1 MLKFKSKNM
10 FNGVTV
16 YNIRNWLESIHKD
29 TLNYGSKEEQYVIE
43 LLLHYITKDYMDKK
57 GLENKNIMGY

>member
-1 MLKFKSKNM
+1 MI
-10 FNGVTV
+10 GVKAGV
-16 YNIRNWLESIHKD
+16 GHLNHKGVMKWLESIHKD

-43 LLLHYITKDYMDKK
+43 QLLHYITKDYKDKK

>member
-16 YNIRNWLESIHKD
+16 YNMRNWLESIHKD
-29 TLNYGSKEEQYVIE
+29 TLNYGSEEEQYVIE
-43 LLLHYITKDYMDKK
+43 QLLHYITKDYKDKK